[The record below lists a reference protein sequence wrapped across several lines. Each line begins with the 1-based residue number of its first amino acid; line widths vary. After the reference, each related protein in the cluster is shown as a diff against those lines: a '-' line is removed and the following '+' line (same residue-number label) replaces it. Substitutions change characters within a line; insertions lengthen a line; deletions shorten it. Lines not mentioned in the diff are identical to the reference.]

1 MAIGIDP
8 TVDFAF
14 KRVLGNPEHTAITI
28 HFLNAVL
35 AGSPRITHV
44 EILNPI
50 LDQKTDDDK
59 LAILDVRA
67 QDDQGRWLNI
77 EMQTAT
83 QVGLRQRLV
92 YYAASLYVE
101 QMHTGDAYEQ
111 LRPAIS
117 ICVLD
122 ALLFPSVPDMHLD
135 FRLRNGRHGLVLTDD
150 IQVHFLEL
158 PKYNPDVH
166 PPIDGTP
173 LEKWAYF
180 FRYASQ
186 LTLDEISDCLADA
199 EFTEAAGVLEMI
211 AQSPREREMYEA
223 RLKFERD
230 QAWRIR
236 TAKAEGRA
244 EGIEEGTAKGRAE
257 GIERGECLGQIRLLQ
272 SLLGLPES
280 SSSELATL
288 EFEQLS
294 NLATQLQAQLRDR
307 R

>member
-1 MAIGIDP
+1 MANGIDP
-8 TVDFAF
+8 KVDFAF
-14 KRVLGNPEHTAITI
+14 KRVLGNPEHTAITV

-35 AGSPRITHV
+35 GDSRRITLV

-50 LDQKTDDDK
+50 LGQETDDDK

-77 EMQTAT
+77 EMQTANQT
-83 QVGLRQRLV
+83 GLRQRLTF
-92 YYAASLYVE
+92 YAASLYVG
-101 QMHTGDAYEQ
+101 QMHSGDAYNN

-122 ALLFPSVPDMHLD
+122 TLLFPSVPDLHLD
-135 FRLRNGRHGLVLTDD
+135 FQMRNGRHGLVLTDD

-158 PKYNPDVH
+158 PKYNREAQPVGDAA
-166 PPIDGTP
+166 P

-180 FRYASQ
+180 FRFAAQ
-186 LTLDEISDCLADA
+186 LTRDEIGGRLTDA

-211 AQSPREREMYEA
+211 AQSPQEREMYEA

-230 QAWRIR
+230 QVWRLR
-236 TAKAEGRA
+236 AAKD
-244 EGIEEGTAKGRAE
+244 EGIEQ
-257 GIERGECLGQIRLLQ
+257 GIERGEVSGRIRVLQ
-272 SLLGLPES
+272 VLLGLPES
-280 SSSELATL
+280 PLSELAGL
-288 EFEQLS
+288 ELEQLS
-294 NLATQLQAQLRDR
+294 RMAIQLQAQVSDR